1 MIWLRPYLLLLLLLW
16 LPLAYRL
23 IRNGR
28 HQSAWQRLIDPTLYA
43 ALAGQVSARR
53 RMRSWL
59 VPILGVLIILAL
71 AGPAQPT
78 NSAQSVT
85 QGNLYVVLDNS
96 LSMAGTDLL
105 PNRLTRAKRMIADW
119 AGSGLFDKTSVI
131 VYSASAHLLTP
142 LTQDVATLG
151 TQLAALT
158 PFLMPEFGN
167 NAEQAFALLADQLA
181 SGDGPAAHVLWL
193 TDDIAATKVNAIR
206 QALPKAQSW
215 TVVAVGTAAGSP
227 IPLPNEQGYLS
238 DNDQLVVVSTQI
250 GDLLQRAAG
259 LGFSA
264 AEMGSQPSLRL
275 LGEQSVNVAEQMAV
289 QDLGYWLLL
298 PIVLLLL
305 WVNRQASLSSAGVLM
320 LVLLSGAPNEALA
333 VDLLHNRNQQAYQA
347 LVRQDPELALQL
359 AKDPALRAEAQYQS
373 GQFEL
378 AADTFLSLATPAALF
393 NAGNALANAGKL
405 EAAIQAYQKSLDRAP
420 NPAAEK
426 NKALIEAFL
435 QQQEQQEQQD
445 SQSGEPESDAPSE
458 PNEQPGDGE
467 PGQPGDQAK
476 PGNTDQDGNPTEA
489 PESSETSQAAREQAA
504 QEAAAQ
510 EAADQAAEQAAAGE
524 EKSAEQL
531 RADQEVQAVLNQ
543 LQAPAGSLLQQ
554 KFRYQFQQNPIEPDG
569 TLW

>member
-71 AGPAQPT
+71 AGPAQRT

-142 LTQDVATLG
+142 LTQDVATLS

-238 DNDQLVVVSTQI
+238 DNDQLVVVATQI
-250 GDLLQRAAG
+250 DDLLQRAAG
-259 LGFSA
+259 LGFGA

-275 LGEQSVNVAEQMAV
+275 LGEQSINIAEQMAV

-305 WVNRQASLSSAGVLM
+305 WVNRQASLSSAGALM

-393 NAGNALANAGKL
+393 NAGNALAHAGKL
-405 EAAIQAYQKSLDRAP
+405 EAAIQAYQQSLDRAP

-445 SQSGEPESDAPSE
+445 SQSGEPKSDAPSE
-458 PNEQPGDGE
+458 SNQQPNDGE
-467 PGQPGDQAK
+467 PDQPG
-476 PGNTDQDGNPTEA
+476 DQDGNPTEA
-489 PESSETSQAAREQAA
+489 PESSETSQAAQEQAA
-504 QEAAAQ
+504 QEAA
-510 EAADQAAEQAAAGE
+510 DKAAERATAGE

>member
-193 TDDIAATKVNAIR
+193 TDDIAANKVNAIR

-289 QDLGYWLLL
+289 EDLGYWLLL
-298 PIVLLLL
+298 PIALLLL

-405 EAAIQAYQKSLDRAP
+405 EAAIQAYQQSLDRAP

-435 QQQEQQEQQD
+435 QQQEQQEQQEQQD

-458 PNEQPGDGE
+458 SNQQPNDGE
-467 PGQPGDQAK
+467 PDQPG
-476 PGNTDQDGNPTEA
+476 DQDGNPTEA
-489 PESSETSQAAREQAA
+489 PESSETSQAAQEQ
-504 QEAAAQ
+504 AAQ

>member
-1 MIWLRPYLLLLLLLW
+1 MIWLRPYLLLLLVLW

-23 IRNGR
+23 IRNGQ
-28 HQSAWQRLIDPTLYA
+28 HQSAWQRLIDPALYA

-53 RMRSWL
+53 QMRSWL

-142 LTQDVATLG
+142 LTRDVATLS

-167 NAEQAFALLADQLA
+167 NAEQAFALLAGQLV

-193 TDDIAATKVNAIR
+193 TDDIAAAKVNAIR

-298 PIVLLLL
+298 PIALLLL

-378 AADTFLSLATPAALF
+378 AAKTFLSLATPEALF
-393 NAGNALANAGKL
+393 NAGNALAHDGKL
-405 EAAIQAYQKSLDRAP
+405 EEAVQAYQQSLDRAP

-435 QQQEQQEQQD
+435 QQQQEQQD
-445 SQSGEPESDAPSE
+445 SQSGEQNPDAPSE
-458 PNEQPGDGE
+458 PNEQPDGGE
-467 PGQPGDQAK
+467 PSQPGDQAEPQ

-489 PESSETSQAAREQAA
+489 PESSETSQAAQEQ
-504 QEAAAQ
+504 AAQ

>member
-1 MIWLRPYLLLLLLLW
+1 MIWLRPYLLLLLVLW

-23 IRNGR
+23 IRNGQ
-28 HQSAWQRLIDPTLYA
+28 HQSAWQRLIDPALYA

-142 LTQDVATLG
+142 LTRDVATLS

-167 NAEQAFALLADQLA
+167 NAEQAFALLAGQLV

-193 TDDIAATKVNAIR
+193 TDDIAAAKVNAIR

-298 PIVLLLL
+298 PIALLLL

-378 AADTFLSLATPAALF
+378 AAKTFLSLATPEALF
-393 NAGNALANAGKL
+393 NAGNALAHDGKL
-405 EAAIQAYQKSLDRAP
+405 EEAVQAYQQSLDRAP

-435 QQQEQQEQQD
+435 QQQQEQQD
-445 SQSGEPESDAPSE
+445 SQSGEQNPDAPSE
-458 PNEQPGDGE
+458 PNEQPDGGE
-467 PGQPGDQAK
+467 PSQPGDQAEPQ

-489 PESSETSQAAREQAA
+489 PESSETSQAAQEQ
-504 QEAAAQ
+504 AAQ

>member
-193 TDDIAATKVNAIR
+193 TDDIAANKVNAIR

-289 QDLGYWLLL
+289 EDLGYWLLL
-298 PIVLLLL
+298 PIALLLL
-305 WVNRQASLSSAGVLM
+305 WVNRQASLSTAGVLM

-405 EAAIQAYQKSLDRAP
+405 EAAIQAYQQSLDRAP

-435 QQQEQQEQQD
+435 QQQEQQEQQEQQD

-458 PNEQPGDGE
+458 SNQQPNDGE
-467 PGQPGDQAK
+467 PDQPG
-476 PGNTDQDGNPTEA
+476 DQDGNPTEA
-489 PESSETSQAAREQAA
+489 PESSETSQAAQEQ
-504 QEAAAQ
+504 AAQ

>member
-1 MIWLRPYLLLLLLLW
+1 
-16 LPLAYRL
+16 
-23 IRNGR
+23 
-28 HQSAWQRLIDPTLYA
+28 
-43 ALAGQVSARR
+43 
-53 RMRSWL
+53 
-59 VPILGVLIILAL
+59 
-71 AGPAQPT
+71 
-78 NSAQSVT
+78 
-85 QGNLYVVLDNS
+85 
-96 LSMAGTDLL
+96 
-105 PNRLTRAKRMIADW
+105 MIADW

-142 LTQDVATLG
+142 LTQDVATLS

-193 TDDIAATKVNAIR
+193 TDDIAAAKVNAIR

-238 DNDQLVVVSTQI
+238 DNDQLVVVATQI
-250 GDLLQRAAG
+250 DDLLQRADG
-259 LGFSA
+259 LGFGA

-320 LVLLSGAPNEALA
+320 LVLLSGAPNEVLA

-393 NAGNALANAGKL
+393 NAGNALAHAGKL
-405 EAAIQAYQKSLDRAP
+405 EAAIQAYQQSLDRAP

-445 SQSGEPESDAPSE
+445 SQSGEQNPDAPSE

-476 PGNTDQDGNPTEA
+476 PQPGNTDQDGNPTEA
-489 PESSETSQAAREQAA
+489 PESSETSQ
-504 QEAAAQ
+504 AAQ

>member
-1 MIWLRPYLLLLLLLW
+1 MIWLRPYLLLLLVLW

-23 IRNGR
+23 IRNGQ
-28 HQSAWQRLIDPTLYA
+28 HQSAWQRLIDPALYA

-53 RMRSWL
+53 QMRSWL

-142 LTQDVATLG
+142 LTRDVATLS

-167 NAEQAFALLADQLA
+167 NAEQAFALLAGQLV

-193 TDDIAATKVNAIR
+193 TDDIAAAKVNAIR

-289 QDLGYWLLL
+289 EDLGYWLLL
-298 PIVLLLL
+298 PIALLLL

-378 AADTFLSLATPAALF
+378 AAKTFLSLATPEALF
-393 NAGNALANAGKL
+393 NAGNALAHDGKL
-405 EAAIQAYQKSLDRAP
+405 EEAVQAYQQSLDRAP

-435 QQQEQQEQQD
+435 QQQQEQQD
-445 SQSGEPESDAPSE
+445 SQSGEQNPDAPSE
-458 PNEQPGDGE
+458 PNEQPDGGE
-467 PGQPGDQAK
+467 PSQPGDQAEPQ

-489 PESSETSQAAREQAA
+489 PESSETSQAAQEQAA
-504 QEAAAQ
+504 QEAA
-510 EAADQAAEQAAAGE
+510 DKAAERATAGD

>member
-1 MIWLRPYLLLLLLLW
+1 MIWLRPYLLLLLVLW

-23 IRNGR
+23 IRNGQ
-28 HQSAWQRLIDPTLYA
+28 HQSAWQRLIDPALYA

-53 RMRSWL
+53 QMRSWL

-142 LTQDVATLG
+142 LTRDVATLS

-167 NAEQAFALLADQLA
+167 NAEQAFALLAGQLV

-193 TDDIAATKVNAIR
+193 TDDIAAAKVNAIR

-298 PIVLLLL
+298 PIALLLL

-378 AADTFLSLATPAALF
+378 AADTFLSLATPEALF
-393 NAGNALANAGKL
+393 NAGNALAHDGKL
-405 EAAIQAYQKSLDRAP
+405 EEAVQAYQQSLDRAP

-435 QQQEQQEQQD
+435 QQQQEQQD
-445 SQSGEPESDAPSE
+445 SQSGEQNPDAPSE
-458 PNEQPGDGE
+458 PNEQPDGGE
-467 PGQPGDQAK
+467 PSQPGDQAEPQ

-489 PESSETSQAAREQAA
+489 PESSETSQAAQEQ
-504 QEAAAQ
+504 AAQ

>member
-1 MIWLRPYLLLLLLLW
+1 MIWLRPYLLLLLVLW

-28 HQSAWQRLIDPTLYA
+28 HQNAWQRLIDPTLYA

-71 AGPAQPT
+71 AGPAQRT

-142 LTQDVATLG
+142 LTQDVATLS

-193 TDDIAATKVNAIR
+193 TDDIAAAKVNAIR

-275 LGEQSVNVAEQMAV
+275 LGEQSVNVAKQMAV
-289 QDLGYWLLL
+289 EDLGYWLLL
-298 PIVLLLL
+298 PIALLLL
-305 WVNRQASLSSAGVLM
+305 WVNRQASVSFAGALV

-347 LVRQDPELALQL
+347 LVQQNPELALQL
-359 AKDPALRAEAQYQS
+359 AKDPALSAEAQYQS

-378 AADTFLSLATPAALF
+378 AAKTFLSLATPEALF
-393 NAGNALANAGKL
+393 NAGNALAHDGKL
-405 EAAIQAYQKSLDRAP
+405 EEAVQAYQQSLDRAP

-435 QQQEQQEQQD
+435 QQQQEQQD
-445 SQSGEPESDAPSE
+445 SQSGEQNPDAPSE
-458 PNEQPGDGE
+458 PNEQPDGGE
-467 PGQPGDQAK
+467 PSQPGDQAEPQ

-489 PESSETSQAAREQAA
+489 PESSETSQAAQEQAA
-504 QEAAAQ
+504 QEAA
-510 EAADQAAEQAAAGE
+510 DKAAERATAGD

>member
-1 MIWLRPYLLLLLLLW
+1 
-16 LPLAYRL
+16 
-23 IRNGR
+23 
-28 HQSAWQRLIDPTLYA
+28 
-43 ALAGQVSARR
+43 
-53 RMRSWL
+53 
-59 VPILGVLIILAL
+59 
-71 AGPAQPT
+71 
-78 NSAQSVT
+78 
-85 QGNLYVVLDNS
+85 
-96 LSMAGTDLL
+96 
-105 PNRLTRAKRMIADW
+105 
-119 AGSGLFDKTSVI
+119 
-131 VYSASAHLLTP
+131 
-142 LTQDVATLG
+142 
-151 TQLAALT
+151 
-158 PFLMPEFGN
+158 
-167 NAEQAFALLADQLA
+167 
-181 SGDGPAAHVLWL
+181 
-193 TDDIAATKVNAIR
+193 
-206 QALPKAQSW
+206 
-215 TVVAVGTAAGSP
+215 
-227 IPLPNEQGYLS
+227 
-238 DNDQLVVVSTQI
+238 
-250 GDLLQRAAG
+250 
-259 LGFSA
+259 
-264 AEMGSQPSLRL
+264 L

-320 LVLLSGAPNEALA
+320 LVLLSGAPNEVLA

-393 NAGNALANAGKL
+393 NAGNALAHAGKL
-405 EAAIQAYQKSLDRAP
+405 EAAIQAYQQSLDRAP

-445 SQSGEPESDAPSE
+445 SQSGEQNPDAPSE

-476 PGNTDQDGNPTEA
+476 PQPGNTDQDGNPTEA
-489 PESSETSQAAREQAA
+489 PESSETSQ
-504 QEAAAQ
+504 AAQ

>member
-1 MIWLRPYLLLLLLLW
+1 
-16 LPLAYRL
+16 
-23 IRNGR
+23 
-28 HQSAWQRLIDPTLYA
+28 
-43 ALAGQVSARR
+43 
-53 RMRSWL
+53 
-59 VPILGVLIILAL
+59 
-71 AGPAQPT
+71 
-78 NSAQSVT
+78 
-85 QGNLYVVLDNS
+85 
-96 LSMAGTDLL
+96 
-105 PNRLTRAKRMIADW
+105 
-119 AGSGLFDKTSVI
+119 
-131 VYSASAHLLTP
+131 
-142 LTQDVATLG
+142 
-151 TQLAALT
+151 
-158 PFLMPEFGN
+158 
-167 NAEQAFALLADQLA
+167 
-181 SGDGPAAHVLWL
+181 
-193 TDDIAATKVNAIR
+193 
-206 QALPKAQSW
+206 
-215 TVVAVGTAAGSP
+215 
-227 IPLPNEQGYLS
+227 
-238 DNDQLVVVSTQI
+238 DQLVVVSTQI

-289 QDLGYWLLL
+289 EDLGYWLLL
-298 PIVLLLL
+298 PIALLLL

-405 EAAIQAYQKSLDRAP
+405 EAAIQAYQQSLDRAP

-458 PNEQPGDGE
+458 SNQQPNDGE
-467 PGQPGDQAK
+467 PDQPG
-476 PGNTDQDGNPTEA
+476 DQDGNPTEA
-489 PESSETSQAAREQAA
+489 PESSETSQAAQEQ
-504 QEAAAQ
+504 AAQ

>member
-1 MIWLRPYLLLLLLLW
+1 MIWLRPYLLLLLVLW

-43 ALAGQVSARR
+43 ALAGQVSTRR

-71 AGPAQPT
+71 AGPAQRT
-78 NSAQSVT
+78 NNAQSVN

-142 LTQDVATLG
+142 LTQDVATLS

-167 NAEQAFALLADQLA
+167 NAEQAFALLADQLV

-193 TDDIAATKVNAIR
+193 TDDIAAIKVSAIR
-206 QALPKAQSW
+206 QALPKAQSL

-259 LGFSA
+259 LGFGA

-275 LGEQSVNVAEQMAV
+275 LGEQSINVAEQMAV
-289 QDLGYWLLL
+289 EDLGYWLLL
-298 PIVLLLL
+298 PIALLLL
-305 WVNRQASLSSAGVLM
+305 WVNRQASLSFAGALV

-347 LVRQDPELALQL
+347 LVEQNPELALQL
-359 AKDPALRAEAQYQS
+359 AKDPALSAEAQYQS

-378 AADTFLSLATPAALF
+378 AAKTFSSLATPEALF
-393 NAGNALANAGKL
+393 NAGNALAHDGKL
-405 EAAIQAYQKSLDRAP
+405 EEAVQAYQQSLDRAP
-420 NPAAEK
+420 NPAAEQ

-435 QQQEQQEQQD
+435 QQQQEQQG
-445 SQSGEPESDAPSE
+445 SQSGEQNPDTPSE
-458 PNEQPGDGE
+458 PNEQPDGDE
-467 PGQPGDQAK
+467 PSQPGAQAEPQ

-489 PESSETSQAAREQAA
+489 PESSETSQAA
-504 QEAAAQ
+504 Q
-510 EAADQAAEQAAAGE
+510 EAADEAAEQATAGE